1 MAKNKYTVTEA
12 VDIVGTLD
20 YNQSEDLVVYV
31 EVGRGDNII
40 TREIDVIDVLRQCGG
55 RQISLKLTNEEDKCD
70 EQ

>member
-20 YNQSEDLVVYV
+20 YNQNEDLVVYV

-40 TREIDVIDVLRQCGG
+40 TNEIDIIGVLNQCVG

>member
-40 TREIDVIDVLRQCGG
+40 TRAIDVIDVLRQCVG

>member
-40 TREIDVIDVLRQCGG
+40 TREIDVIDVLRQCVG
-55 RQISLKLTNEEDKCD
+55 R
-70 EQ
+70 